1 MTCFKAL
8 LIICL
13 STFKKRNVTNYI
25 PINYKES
32 KSSKNDFLNVIN
44 DFLNVILFS
53 KNDFLNV
60 FDDMHFYMSFLICI
74 FAEHS

>member
-13 STFKKRNVTNYI
+13 STFKKILVTNQI
-25 PINYKES
+25 SINYKEF
-32 KSSKNDFLNVIN
+32 KNSKNDFLNVTN
-44 DFLNVILFS
+44 DFLNVISLS

-60 FDDMHFYMSFLICI
+60 FDDIHFYMSFLICI

>member
-13 STFKKRNVTNYI
+13 STLKKTFAIYCISV
-25 PINYKES
+25 NYKDN
-32 KSSKNDFLNVIN
+32 KNSKNDFLNVKN
-44 DFLNVILFS
+44 DFLNVILLS

-60 FDDMHFYMSFLICI
+60 FDDMYFCMSFLISI

>member
-13 STFKKRNVTNYI
+13 STFKKSFVTNYI
-25 PINYKES
+25 SINYKEN
-32 KSSKNDFLNVIN
+32 KS
-44 DFLNVILFS
+44 S

-60 FDDMHFYMSFLICI
+60 FDDMYFYMSFLISI

>member
-13 STFKKRNVTNYI
+13 STLKECFIINYI
-25 PINYKES
+25 PINYKGIGN
-32 KSSKNDFLNVIN
+32 SKNDFLNVIN
-44 DFLNVILFS
+44 DFLNVVLLS

-60 FDDMHFYMSFLICI
+60 FDDIYFHMSFLIYT

>member
-13 STFKKRNVTNYI
+13 STFKKNIVTNYI
-25 PINYKES
+25 SINYKEI
-32 KSSKNDFLNVIN
+32 KNSKNDFLNVTN
-44 DFLNVILFS
+44 DFLNVLLLS
-53 KNDFLNV
+53 KNYFLNV
-60 FDDMHFYMSFLICI
+60 FDYIYFCMSFLICI

>member
-13 STFKKRNVTNYI
+13 STFKKSFVTNYI
-25 PINYKES
+25 SINYKED
-32 KSSKNDFLNVIN
+32 KNSKNDFLNVIN
-44 DFLNVILFS
+44 DFLNVILLS

-60 FDDMHFYMSFLICI
+60 FDDIYFYMSFLILI

>member
-13 STFKKRNVTNYI
+13 STFKKNIVTNYI
-25 PINYKES
+25 SINYKEI
-32 KSSKNDFLNVIN
+32 KN
-44 DFLNVILFS
+44 S

-60 FDDMHFYMSFLICI
+60 FDDIYFCMSFLICI

>member
-1 MTCFKAL
+1 M

-13 STFKKRNVTNYI
+13 STFKKLSITNYI
-25 PINYKES
+25 SINYKVN

-44 DFLNVILFS
+44 DFLNAILLS
-53 KNDFLNV
+53 INDFLNV
-60 FDDMHFYMSFLICI
+60 INDIYFFMSFIICI

>member
-13 STFKKRNVTNYI
+13 STFKKGFTTNCI
-25 PINYKES
+25 SINYEENEN
-32 KSSKNDFLNVIN
+32 SKNDFLNVIN
-44 DFLNVILFS
+44 DFLNVILPS

-60 FDDMHFYMSFLICI
+60 FDDIRFYMSFLISI
-74 FAEHS
+74 FAKHS

>member
-13 STFKKRNVTNYI
+13 STLKKTFAIYCISV
-25 PINYKES
+25 NYKDN
-32 KSSKNDFLNVIN
+32 KN
-44 DFLNVILFS
+44 S

-60 FDDMHFYMSFLICI
+60 FDDIYFYMSFLILI

>member
-13 STFKKRNVTNYI
+13 STFKKPSVTNYT
-25 PINYKES
+25 PISYEQNRN
-32 KSSKNDFLNVIN
+32 SKNDFLNVIN
-44 DFLNVILFS
+44 DFLNVILLS

-60 FDDMHFYMSFLICI
+60 FDDIHFYMSFLISI

>member
-13 STFKKRNVTNYI
+13 STFKKILVTNYI
-25 PINYKES
+25 SINYKEI
-32 KSSKNDFLNVIN
+32 KNSKNDFLNVTN
-44 DFLNVILFS
+44 DFLNVILLS

-60 FDDMHFYMSFLICI
+60 FDDMYFYMSFLICI

>member
-13 STFKKRNVTNYI
+13 STFKKPPVTNYI
-25 PINYKES
+25 LISYKQN
-32 KSSKNDFLNVIN
+32 KNSKNDFLNVIN
-44 DFLNVILFS
+44 DFLNVILLS

-60 FDDMHFYMSFLICI
+60 FDDIYFYMSFLIPI
-74 FAEHS
+74 FAKHS

>member
-13 STFKKRNVTNYI
+13 STFKKILTTNYI
-25 PINYKES
+25 SINYEEIKN
-32 KSSKNDFLNVIN
+32 SKNDFLNVTN
-44 DFLNVILFS
+44 DFLNVILLS

-60 FDDMHFYMSFLICI
+60 FDDIYFYMSFLICI

>member
-13 STFKKRNVTNYI
+13 STFKKSFVTNYI
-25 PINYKES
+25 SINYKEN
-32 KSSKNDFLNVIN
+32 KNSKNDFLNVIN
-44 DFLNVILFS
+44 DVLNVFFAL

-60 FDDMHFYMSFLICI
+60 YDDIHF
-74 FAEHS
+74 

>member
-13 STFKKRNVTNYI
+13 STLKKILATNYI
-25 PINYKES
+25 SINYKEVKNS
-32 KSSKNDFLNVIN
+32 KNDFLNVTNDFLNVILLSKNDFLNVI
-44 DFLNVILFS
+44 
-53 KNDFLNV
+53 
-60 FDDMHFYMSFLICI
+60 DDMYFYMSFLICI